1 MCKDTTTLEDQFVT
15 FNIPLGIDWLPAES
29 ATLENFVF
37 VHLVVTADSKTAPV
51 GDALQMKTTISAEI
65 PVVEGG
71 RYMFCDGIT
80 AKTDLQDVVS
90 ATLIFGTARDDSE
103 YTRLR
108 VMEDVGSSVLDPNS
122 DPQFFT
128 SSSIE
133 AGMMTLV
140 LEGDEEYFNLPSG
153 SGYGVQLEDVITVHI
168 MEPVSDFDAA
178 GTVSKY
184 VKDLLAQPGDDNYT
198 PSPAELRTLGYKLNG
213 AFRFT
218 IDRSEQTASLEP
230 TRELLDRCQF
240 NPPRPSLEQLFP
252 TTCVLRRDVD
262 AKEYKVRDGKFQ
274 TAMEV
279 DANSVGN
286 QEFIASFLGDSSYSK
301 DLADKY
307 SSLIST
313 KFALDGRYKRAF
325 WINPGY
331 EWTPQQVGRQSFFTV
346 SQKLFVFM
354 LVTLDEEFSGGRRS
368 LGRRL
373 FSSTLQEQ
381 TGGQSNAAV
390 SNVEAKFPTGP
401 DTVLAQSIA
410 LEELCGGSG
419 ACDLDRETRETVEA
433 KAVEWTARATAWKVR
448 VPLTRG
454 QACNRDREAVKK
466 ELAKGVDAA
475 FKASASNVKQVQV
488 RIDSIDMKTENC
500 YKVNRDGSSRRAGEN
515 DMSTAE
521 ATGQAEVLFSSDE
534 AKINPKLLNE
544 QPGII
549 NADPAS
555 DLPDGYVLD
564 NNFFPSE
571 EQEKPASSSSM
582 IPIIAGAAGGG
593 ACCLGIVIGGYM
605 MMKRRNAEPEFTTA
619 DAWKSELA
627 GYGAQDLEDQRGA
640 RTSCEDLKHQLKMET
655 ETERGPS
662 SF

>member
-1 MCKDTTTLEDQFVT
+1 
-15 FNIPLGIDWLPAES
+15 
-29 ATLENFVF
+29 
-37 VHLVVTADSKTAPV
+37 
-51 GDALQMKTTISAEI
+51 
-65 PVVEGG
+65 
-71 RYMFCDGIT
+71 
-80 AKTDLQDVVS
+80 
-90 ATLIFGTARDDSE
+90 
-103 YTRLR
+103 
-108 VMEDVGSSVLDPNS
+108 
-122 DPQFFT
+122 
-128 SSSIE
+128 
-133 AGMMTLV
+133 
-140 LEGDEEYFNLPSG
+140 
-153 SGYGVQLEDVITVHI
+153 
-168 MEPVSDFDAA
+168 
-178 GTVSKY
+178 
-184 VKDLLAQPGDDNYT
+184 
-198 PSPAELRTLGYKLNG
+198 
-213 AFRFT
+213 
-218 IDRSEQTASLEP
+218 
-230 TRELLDRCQF
+230 
-240 NPPRPSLEQLFP
+240 
-252 TTCVLRRDVD
+252 
-262 AKEYKVRDGKFQ
+262 
-274 TAMEV
+274 
-279 DANSVGN
+279 
-286 QEFIASFLGDSSYSK
+286 
-301 DLADKY
+301 
-307 SSLIST
+307 
-313 KFALDGRYKRAF
+313 
-325 WINPGY
+325 
-331 EWTPQQVGRQSFFTV
+331 
-346 SQKLFVFM
+346 M

-373 FSSTLQEQ
+373 LSSTLQEQ

-390 SNVEAKFPTGP
+390 SSVEVQFPVGP

-419 ACDLDRETRETVEA
+419 ACEVDPKTVEA
-433 KAVEWTARATAWKVR
+433 AAAEWAARATAWKVR

-466 ELAKGVDAA
+466 ELAKGVEAA

-549 NADPAS
+549 NADPPS

-571 EQEKPASSSSM
+571 EQEETASSSSSM

-605 MMKRRNAEPEFTTA
+605 MMKRRNAEPEFSTA
-619 DAWKSELA
+619 DAWRSELA

-640 RTSCEDLKHQLKMET
+640 KTSCDDLKHQLRMET
-655 ETERGPS
+655 ENERGPS